1 MPYTLREHTAD
12 IAVEAT
18 ADDCGSLFGSIADG
32 LAAAMCESVPATG
45 GDRFEVICRAESPT
59 ALLYEYL
66 DQLIYERDVRLVLP
80 VDNEATVSERD
91 DAASFSTADS
101 ADSADSG
108 SNQDDWVVSASA
120 RGVPLAEVSAR
131 EIKAVTYSEM
141 ELTRRN
147 GDWYGYVVFD
157 V

>member
-1 MPYTLREHTAD
+1 MSYTLRAHTAD

-18 ADDCGSLFGSIADG
+18 ADDLDGLFAAVADG
-32 LAAAMCESVPATG
+32 LAAAMCESVPTG
-45 GDRFEVICRAESPT
+45 GDRFSLACRAESRQ

-80 VDNEATVSERD
+80 VDNAVEVRED
-91 DAASFSTADS
+91 DE
-101 ADSADSG
+101 
-108 SNQDDWVVSASA
+108 DWSLSASA
-120 RGVPLAEVSAR
+120 RGVPLADVEAR

-141 ELTRRN
+141 ELEDR
-147 GDWYGYVVFD
+147 GGEWYGYVVFD

>member
-1 MPYTLREHTAD
+1 MSYTLCAHTAD

-18 ADDCGSLFGSIADG
+18 APDLDGLFASVADG
-32 LAAAMCESVPATG
+32 LAAAMCESIPADG
-45 GDRFEVICRAESPT
+45 ERFSVESQGESRQ

-80 VDNEATVSERD
+80 VDNAVEIGETD
-91 DAASFSTADS
+91 DGWELT
-101 ADSADSG
+101 G
-108 SNQDDWVVSASA
+108 SA
-120 RGVPLAEVSAR
+120 RGVPLSEVDAR

-141 ELTRRN
+141 ELETR
-147 GDWYGYVVFD
+147 DDEWYSYVVFD

>member
-1 MPYTLREHTAD
+1 MPYTLCEHTAD

-18 ADDCGSLFGSIADG
+18 ADDCGALFGTIADG

-45 GDRFEVICRAESPT
+45 GDRFEIVCRAENPT

-80 VDNEATVSERD
+80 VNNEATVSERD
-91 DAASFSTADS
+91 EATSFSTADP
-101 ADSADSG
+101 ANPG

-147 GDWYGYVVFD
+147 GGWYGYVVFD

>member
-1 MPYTLREHTAD
+1 MPTAADWPPMSYTLREHTAD

-18 ADDCGSLFGSIADG
+18 APALGGLFGAIGDG
-32 LAAAMCESVPATG
+32 LAAAMCESIPDSG
-45 GDRFEVICRAESPT
+45 GNRFGIECRAESVE

-80 VDNEATVSERD
+80 VDNEATVTESD
-91 DAASFSTADS
+91 DEWHIT
-101 ADSADSG
+101 
-108 SNQDDWVVSASA
+108 ASA
-120 RGVPLAEVSAR
+120 RGVPLAEVTAR

-141 ELTRRN
+141 VVDRR
-147 GDWYGYVVFD
+147 DDEWYGYVVFD

>member
-1 MPYTLREHTAD
+1 MSYTLCAHTAD

-18 ADDCGSLFGSIADG
+18 APTLDGLFESVAEG
-32 LAAAMCESVPATG
+32 LAAAMCESIPESG
-45 GDRFEVICRAESPT
+45 ERFSFESRAESVD

-80 VDNEATVSERD
+80 VDNE
-91 DAASFSTADS
+91 TAVHET
-101 ADSADSG
+101 AG
-108 SNQDDWVVSASA
+108 GWQLSASA
-120 RGVPLAEVSAR
+120 RGVPLGAVDAR

-141 ELTRRN
+141 KLEQR
-147 GDWYGYVVFD
+147 GKQWYGYVVFD